1 MALGWAIISTGRHPE
16 IKIAPAIAAASNGN
30 LVAVYSRD
38 MGRAETFAEQHG
50 AQAAYNDLDS
60 LLADSRVD
68 AAFVSSPNSV
78 HAKHG
83 IAAARAGKHL
93 MVEKPMTTTLEDAAA
108 LVKACRDKGV
118 KLGVGFE
125 LRHHPG
131 HIFVREQIAKGTLG
145 KITLANAQWGF
156 GVRGEDAPAPRT
168 GLREWWGQPD
178 LIGGAAA
185 MMGTGVHAVDLLRF
199 LLGQE
204 VIEVSA
210 ITDGQTQAQ
219 PLETM
224 ATATLRFDGGTL
236 ATVCCGRSLP
246 DSLNDFT
253 LYGINGRAS
262 GRATLWEAQQGR
274 VSIDSGSLNQTQ
286 VYPSRFL
293 GNFTSQME
301 EFAQAVEDGR
311 EPAAAGMDGLR
322 VVEITLAMI
331 QSAREGRTVKVNSVE
346 V

>member
-1 MALGWAIISTGRHPE
+1 MALGWAIISTGRHPD
-16 IKIAPAIAAASNGN
+16 IKIAPAITNAVNGN

-38 MGRAETFAEQHG
+38 MGRAQAFAEKQG
-50 AQAAYNDLDS
+50 AQAAYDDLDS

-68 AAFVSSPNSV
+68 AVFISSPNSI
-78 HAKHG
+78 HARHG
-83 IAAARAGKHL
+83 IAAAKAGKHL
-93 MVEKPMTTTLEDAAA
+93 MVEKSMTTTLEDAVA
-108 LVKACRDKGV
+108 LVRACRDNGV

-131 HIFVREQIAKGTLG
+131 HILVREQVSEGVLG

-156 GVRGEDAPAPRT
+156 GVRGEEVPAPRT
-168 GLREWWGQPD
+168 GLREWWGQPG

-204 VIEVSA
+204 VVEVSA
-210 ITDGQTQAQ
+210 ITDGQTEAR

-224 ATATLRFDGGTL
+224 AATTLRFDGGTL

-246 DSLNDFT
+246 DSINDFT
-253 LYGINGRAS
+253 LYGTHGRAS
-262 GRATLWEAQQGR
+262 GRATLWESRQGR
-274 VSIDSGSLNQTQ
+274 VSIDSDALNHTQ
-286 VYPSRFL
+286 VYPSQYL

-301 EFAQAVEDGR
+301 EFARAVEEDR
-311 EPAAAGMDGLR
+311 EPAATGIDGLR

-331 QSAREGRTVKVNSVE
+331 RSAREGRTVKVSPVD

>member
-1 MALGWAIISTGRHPE
+1 MALGWAIVSTGNHPE
-16 IKIAPAIAAASNGN
+16 LKIAPAIAAASNGD
-30 LVAVYSRD
+30 LVAVYSRE
-38 MGRAETFAEQHG
+38 MGRAQAFAEKHR
-50 AQAAYNDLDS
+50 ARAAYDDLEC

-68 AAFVSSPNSV
+68 AVFVSSPNSL
-78 HAKHG
+78 HAQHG
-83 IAAARAGKHL
+83 IAAAGAGKHL
-93 MVEKPMTTTLEDAAA
+93 MVEKPMTTTLGDALD
-108 LVKACRDKGV
+108 LVRACRETGV

-131 HIFVREQIAKGTLG
+131 HLAVRGRISSGALG
-145 KITLANAQWGF
+145 KINLANAQWGF
-156 GVRGEDAPAPRT
+156 GVRGEDTPAPRT

-204 VIEVSA
+204 VIEVAA
-210 ITDGQTQAQ
+210 ITDGQNQSR
-219 PLETM
+219 PLETIA
-224 ATATLRFDGGTL
+224 ATTLRFDGGAL

-253 LYGINGRAS
+253 LYGSHGGAS
-262 GRATLWEAQQGR
+262 GRATLWEARQGR
-274 VSIDSGSLNQTQ
+274 VSINSEGLNETRA
-286 VYPSRFL
+286 YPYQYL

-301 EFAQAVEDGR
+301 DFAMAIEEDR
-311 EPAAAGMDGLR
+311 EPAATGIDGLR

-331 QSAREGRTVKVNSVE
+331 QSAREGRSVKVSPIPV
-346 V
+346 

>member
-16 IKIAPAIAAASNGN
+16 IKIAPAIAGANNGN

-38 MGRAETFAEQHG
+38 MGRAEAFAEQHG
-50 AQAAYNDLDS
+50 AEAAYDDLDA

-68 AAFVSSPNSV
+68 ATFISSPNSV
-78 HAKHG
+78 HAQHG
-83 IAAARAGKHL
+83 IAAARAGKHII
-93 MVEKPMTTTLEDAAA
+93 VEKPMTTTLEDAAA
-108 LVKACRDKGV
+108 LVKSGRDNGI

-131 HIFVREQIAKGTLG
+131 HEFVREQISRGALG
-145 KITLANAQWGF
+145 KINLANAQWGF
-156 GVRGEDAPAPRT
+156 GVRGEDTPAPRT
-168 GLREWWGQPD
+168 GLREWWGQPG

-204 VIEVSA
+204 VVEVSA
-210 ITDGQTQAQ
+210 ITDGQTEAQ

-224 ATATLRFDGGTL
+224 SAATLRFDGGTL

-253 LYGINGRAS
+253 LYGTHGRAS

-274 VSIDSGSLNQTQ
+274 VSIDSDALNHTKA
-286 VYPSRFL
+286 YPSRFL

-301 EFAQAVEDGR
+301 EFAEAVDEDR
-311 EPAAAGMDGLR
+311 EPAATGIDGLR

-331 QSAREGRTVKVNSVE
+331 ESAREGKTVKVNHIE